1 MQTACTTCSRK
12 SLGGTQVWLT
22 PKFGWDSGNP
32 PYTHIHATA
41 CYICGLWQDAA
52 GTWVFACTRTRL
64 LWPLL
69 TQPPHHHHHRAPSFS
84 LFFFLFLS
92 LSRAFL
98 SPPPPSL
105 SLSLSNTHPYT
116 YPHCARTHRRTPTR
130 CARMGTDAHTVAGVA
145 ARAEYTDAPVPETA
159 QHNVAHQSLEHG
171 TAL

>member
-92 LSRAFL
+92 LSRALL
-98 SPPPPSL
+98 STPASL
-105 SLSLSNTHPYT
+105 SLSLALKHTHVHIPTSRAHTSPYT
-116 YPHCARTHRRTPTR
+116 DPLCTYGHRRAHSGWR
-130 CARMGTDAHTVAGVA
+130 SCAC
-145 ARAEYTDAPVPETA
+145 
-159 QHNVAHQSLEHG
+159 
-171 TAL
+171 